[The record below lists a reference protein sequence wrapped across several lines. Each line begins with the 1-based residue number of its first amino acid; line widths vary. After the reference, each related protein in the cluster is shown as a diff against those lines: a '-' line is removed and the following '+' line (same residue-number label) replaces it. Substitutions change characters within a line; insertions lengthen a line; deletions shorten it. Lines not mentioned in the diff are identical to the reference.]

1 MNASHSAFFD
11 RPEGRCFKD
20 VLTREAF
27 IPQFELLSKI
37 ELPAVQA
44 AVFELDPLIEQL
56 DAAARPYAIQ
66 SSGALIG
73 DILSRRGFRIARD
86 PKGEKRRGRV
96 RQSRFVK
103 TGTIF
108 EKLVGRPS
116 DDERVRDIVEDL
128 MVRYRSTLEALAR

>member
-11 RPEGRCFKD
+11 RPEGKLFKD
-20 VLTREAF
+20 ILAREDF

-37 ELPAVQA
+37 EIPAVQA

-56 DAAARPYAIQ
+56 DEGVRPYAIQ

-73 DILSRRGFRIARD
+73 DILSKRGFRIARD

-108 EKLVGRPS
+108 EKLSGRPS

-128 MVRYRSTLEALAR
+128 MVRYKKTLEALAR